1 MKLNRTLTEVL
12 GWYGVIAI
20 VGAYALLSFEIIDAK
35 SLTYQ
40 VLNATGALGVVLD
53 AWNQKN
59 WQPVVL
65 NIFWLLIALYAI
77 LKLTI

>member
-40 VLNATGALGVVLD
+40 VLNATGALGIVLD
-53 AWNQKN
+53 SWNQKN

-65 NIFWLLIALYAI
+65 NMFWLLIALYAI
-77 LKLTI
+77 LKLVI

>member
-1 MKLNRTLTEVL
+1 MKLNRTFTEVL
-12 GWYGVIAI
+12 GWYGVAAI
-20 VGAYALLSFEIIDAK
+20 LIAYALLNFEVIATH
-35 SLTYQ
+35 SLSYQ
-40 VLNATGALGVVLD
+40 LLNITGAVGIILD

-77 LKLTI
+77 LKLAI